1 MANDWK
7 AIRDQFP
14 ALSRGTYLN
23 TATFGQ
29 LANRTRAAID
39 RHLDHRDETACADFL
54 DWFNDADQ
62 VRASVAQLLHAQPE
76 DIAFISMAGQAISLL
91 IAGIDWQPGDRIVT
105 LENEFPNQIYFPA
118 LLAEKGVE
126 LVVSPWEHF
135 YESITPRTRLVALSG
150 LSYLNGF
157 QAPAEEVGRYCRER
171 NVLFYLD
178 ATQGCGA
185 LEFDLSQIP
194 VDVFAVHAY
203 KWMLAPNGTGFMYV
217 APQVRQWLKP
227 NLVGWR
233 SDRNWR
239 NVDQLEAAAPQFGH
253 AAERYEGG
261 MLAHSLIYGLGAS
274 VEMMLEIGP
283 RAIEQ
288 RVMELAGRTRQMLEA
303 HGGEFLEGEHYR
315 SPILAPRFPGHD
327 ASLLAQ
333 QLKQAGVLV
342 SARYGRLRVSTHFYN
357 NENDIDRLS
366 EVLKK
371 LLA

>member
-1 MANDWK
+1 MGNDWK
-7 AIRDQFP
+7 AIRAEFP
-14 ALSRGTYLN
+14 ALSTCTYLN

-29 LANRTRAAID
+29 LARRTRAAID
-39 RHLDHRDETACADFL
+39 RHFDHRDEVACADFL
-54 DWFNDADQ
+54 EWFNDADQ
-62 VRASVAQLLHAQPE
+62 VRGSVARLLHVEA
-76 DIAFISMAGQAISLL
+76 DDVAFIPMAGQAISLL
-91 IAGIDWQPGDRIVT
+91 IAGIEWQPGDRIVT

-118 LLAEKGVE
+118 LLAERGVE
-126 LVVSPWEHF
+126 LVVAPWERF
-135 YESITPRTRLVALSG
+135 YESINSRTRLVALSG

-157 QAPAEEVGRYCRER
+157 RAPAEEVGRFCRER

-185 LEFDLSQIP
+185 LEYDLSRIP

-203 KWMLAPNGTGFMYV
+203 KWILAPNGTGFMYV
-217 APQVRQWLKP
+217 APQVREWLQP
-227 NLVGWR
+227 TLVGWR

-239 NVDQLEAAAPQFGH
+239 NLDQLEAAAPKFAP

-283 RAIEQ
+283 AAIEQ
-288 RVMELAGRTRQMLEA
+288 RVMELAGLTRRMLES

-315 SPILAPRFPGHD
+315 SPILAPKFPGRD

-333 QLKQAGVLV
+333 LLKQAGVLV

-357 NENDIDRLS
+357 DENDIDRLS
-366 EVLKK
+366 EELKR
-371 LLA
+371 LRQ